1 MLNWFTVTFIFSFYL
16 SQYAS
21 NIISVN
27 SCNFVQ
33 YFWQQQQHKKKIHP
47 SQLNLAYDTEKQ
59 TLEAMSIYRLLGQY
73 EDHNCPL
80 KS

>member
-1 MLNWFTVTFIFSFYL
+1 MLPILFLWILAILLNTSGNNN
-16 SQYAS
+16 
-21 NIISVN
+21 NIK
-27 SCNFVQ
+27 
-33 YFWQQQQHKKKIHP
+33 KKKIHP
-47 SQLNLAYDTEKQ
+47 SQLNLAYDSEKQ